1 MPEHR
6 ANQDVV
12 ALTRAFGK
20 VAGDVDGE
28 MAFYGPNPV
37 YDLSPMG
44 IGVYEGRAAIRAFLT
59 GWMTSY
65 EKYEEEMQEVIDLG
79 HGIAF
84 AAVRESALPR
94 GSTARARVHSVYGF
108 AIAWVDGQIARI
120 TAYPNADE
128 ARGAAER
135 IAAERER

>member
-1 MPEHR
+1 MSEHR
-6 ANQDVV
+6 ATEDVV

-79 HGIAF
+79 NGIAF
-84 AAVRESALPR
+84 AAVRESAVPV
-94 GSTARARVHSVYGF
+94 GSTAQTRVHSVYGF
-108 AIAWVDGQIARI
+108 AILWVDGKIAHI

-128 ARGAAER
+128 ARAAAER
-135 IAAERER
+135 LAAERG

>member
-1 MPEHR
+1 M
-6 ANQDVV
+6 V
-12 ALTRAFGK
+12 ALTRAFGA

-44 IGVYEGRAAIRAFLT
+44 IGVYEGRAAIRAFLA

-65 EKYEEEMQEVIDLG
+65 GEYAEEMQEVLDLG
-79 HGIAF
+79 NGIAF
-84 AAVRESALPR
+84 ATVRESAVPL

-108 AIAWVDGQIARI
+108 ALVWVDGKIARI

-128 ARGAAER
+128 ARAAAER
-135 IAAERER
+135 LAAAGE